1 MWGVATSGVLIANGL
16 SAEGADPFYPA
27 IYSGNES
34 KLKTVADGVE
44 KVDSCLA
51 HPQQ

>member
-1 MWGVATSGVLIANGL
+1 MWGVATSGVMIANGL

-27 IYSGNES
+27 IYSGNE
-34 KLKTVADGVE
+34 KLCSSVAECTE
-44 KVDSCLA
+44 KVDNCLA